1 MVFGGVSVFD
11 QTVLVRGTI
20 VKTFEGKNYG
30 SRPSAA
36 GAPTRIVLTSKERE
50 MIRMV
55 ADCASPHFITRH
67 LELGEIQLRAAL
79 DSVFAKLA
87 MSGRLGLLSRKVR

>member
-1 MVFGGVSVFD
+1 MVFGGVSAFD
-11 QTVLVRGTI
+11 QTVLVRGTS
-20 VKTFEGKNYG
+20 VKTFEGKNCG

-36 GAPTRIVLTSKERE
+36 GAPPRIVLTGKERE

-87 MSGRLGLLSRKVR
+87 MSGRLELLSREER